1 MTQTD
6 LTIKQAAELFGCST
20 QTVQAWIKA
29 GRIKAYRLGETGSYR
44 IPGAE
49 VERVRAEWAYKPDT
63 GCPSKERRLCPV
75 CRPTP
80 PGRAPPQL
88 QGCGRSR

>member
-6 LTIKQAAELFGCST
+6 LTIKQAAELFGCSY

-44 IPGAE
+44 IPGTE

-63 GCPSKERRLCPV
+63 SAAL
-75 CRPTP
+75 
-80 PGRAPPQL
+80 
-88 QGCGRSR
+88 

>member
-1 MTQTD
+1 MSFATVSPSHNPLARSVIRAETAMTQTD
-6 LTIKQAAELFGCST
+6 LTIKQAAVIFGCST

-49 VERVRAEWAYKPDT
+49 VERVRDEWMYKADT
-63 GCPSKERRLCPV
+63 SAAL
-75 CRPTP
+75 
-80 PGRAPPQL
+80 
-88 QGCGRSR
+88 

>member
-1 MTQTD
+1 MISTD
-6 LTIKQAAELFGCST
+6 LTIKQAAKIFGCSS

-49 VERVRAEWAYKPDT
+49 VERVRESWAYRPDT
-63 GCPSKERRLCPV
+63 STAL
-75 CRPTP
+75 
-80 PGRAPPQL
+80 
-88 QGCGRSR
+88 

>member
-6 LTIKQAAELFGCST
+6 LTIKQAAEIFGCSA

-44 IPGAE
+44 IPGSE
-49 VERVRAEWAYKPDT
+49 VERVRVEWMY
-63 GCPSKERRLCPV
+63 
-75 CRPTP
+75 RPEV
-80 PGRAPPQL
+80 GESL
-88 QGCGRSR
+88 

>member
-6 LTIKQAAELFGCST
+6 LTIKQAAELFGCSS

-63 GCPSKERRLCPV
+63 SAAL
-75 CRPTP
+75 
-80 PGRAPPQL
+80 
-88 QGCGRSR
+88 

>member
-1 MTQTD
+1 MFFEAERPPQVQYPTQPPARSVIRVEATMTHND
-6 LTIKQAAELFGCST
+6 LTIKQAAVIFGCST

-63 GCPSKERRLCPV
+63 SAAL
-75 CRPTP
+75 
-80 PGRAPPQL
+80 
-88 QGCGRSR
+88 